1 MQDTRYFVTE
11 RLGEPYVK
19 LTLTVWACCWIIPFF
34 VLLGQRPKKTP
45 AILGTVS
52 AIVCLGFW
60 LERNTL
66 VWPSLV
72 PDDGSAWI
80 GMIQF
85 GVALGFLG
93 AYGLIY
99 VYYARIFPSLAVP
112 ERS

>member
-1 MQDTRYFVTE
+1 VSE
-11 RLGEPYVK
+11 RLGEPYVM
-19 LTLTVWACCWIIPFF
+19 LTLTAWACCWIIPFF

-45 AILGTVS
+45 AILGSVG

-72 PDDGSAWI
+72 PNDGSAWV
-80 GMIQF
+80 GVIQL
-85 GVALGFLG
+85 GTALGFAG
-93 AYGLIY
+93 AFGLLY
-99 VYYARIFPSLAVP
+99 LYYARVFPGLALP